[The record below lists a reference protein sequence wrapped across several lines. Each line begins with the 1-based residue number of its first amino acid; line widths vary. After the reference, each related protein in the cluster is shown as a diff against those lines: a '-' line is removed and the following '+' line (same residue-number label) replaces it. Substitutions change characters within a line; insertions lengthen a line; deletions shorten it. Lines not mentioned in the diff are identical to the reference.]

1 MPMSKPMTSD
11 APMTAGY
18 RRYLLT
24 LLLIVSIVAYS
35 DRLILGFLVDPIKA
49 DLGVSDT
56 QIGLL
61 NGLAFSLCYAVMG
74 LLLGR
79 AIDTH
84 RRNVVL
90 AACIGFWSLCT
101 MSCGFAIGVVTLFIA
116 RCGIGVGEAAMN
128 PSALSLI
135 ASAYPR
141 DRLVRAMAIYSVGV
155 VGGGGV
161 AILLGG
167 QLIAYLRSLGSID
180 LFGFHGISVWRF
192 VFMLIGAPGIIA
204 ALAVLLT
211 VREQRRPEKDA
222 RAGVAPELDIGV
234 GRFLWE
240 RRAVYLPLIIG
251 LCFFGFYNYSVLGW
265 YPAMLARTYHVGPG
279 TISIAY
285 GLIYLVSGISGS
297 LLSPTIARLLA
308 KRFPGEATLIG
319 LLLTAGF
326 TLPPALI
333 GPLLPSFAGAIGSF
347 VLTWFCSAMQT
358 SMAFSSL
365 VLVTPERRR
374 GVVVAIYV
382 MLMNLTGGALGTV
395 IVGWLSDHVFGPEH
409 LNRAIV
415 LMAIVALPISTAA
428 FAWVRPAFRKA
439 VAAEDESVRAAA

>member
-1 MPMSKPMTSD
+1 MS
-11 APMTAGY
+11 AAY
-18 RRYLLT
+18 RAYLLG
-24 LLLIVSIVAYS
+24 LLLLVSIVAYS

-49 DLGVSDT
+49 DLGISDT

-61 NGLAFSLCYAVMG
+61 NGLAFSICYAVMG
-74 LLLGR
+74 LPLGR

-101 MSCGFAIGVVTLFIA
+101 MSCGFAIGVFTLFVA

-141 DRLVRAMAIYSVGV
+141 ERVVRAMAIYSVGV

-180 LFGFHGISVWRF
+180 LLGFHGISVWRF
-192 VFMLIGAPGIIA
+192 VFMLIGAPGLLA
-204 ALAVLLT
+204 ALLVLLT
-211 VREQRRPEKDA
+211 VREQRRPTPASEA
-222 RAGVAPELDIGV
+222 VAPGLDAGT
-234 GRFLWE
+234 GQFLWQ
-240 RRAVYLPLIIG
+240 RRDVYLPLIIG
-251 LCFFGFYNYSVLGW
+251 LCFYGFYNYSVLGW
-265 YPAMLARTYHVGPG
+265 YPAMLARTYHAGPG
-279 TISIAY
+279 TVSIAY
-285 GLIYLVSGISGS
+285 GIVYLASGVSGS
-297 LLSPTIARLLA
+297 LLSPTIARWLGR
-308 KRFPGEATLIG
+308 RFPGEATLMG
-319 LLLTAGF
+319 LMLTAGF

-333 GPLLPSFAGAIGSF
+333 GPFMPTLAGAVGAF
-347 VLTWFCSAMQT
+347 AFTWFCSAMQT

-382 MLMNLTGGALGTV
+382 MLMNLTGGSLGTV
-395 IVGWLSDHVFGPEH
+395 IVGALSDHVFGPEH

-415 LMAIVALPISTAA
+415 LMAIVALPISTGAY
-428 FAWVRPAFRKA
+428 AWTRRAFRRM
-439 VAAEDESVRAAA
+439 AAEEAATQGRAA